1 MARRVD
7 TIRTPSYLLVSVG
20 NSGLVGN
27 GPPLGRSE
35 AISRLKEV
43 RLTMREGYRTA
54 RRPHHHWRKFGPA
67 CRRVTPRHFPVQALC
82 RSHVRGS
89 YTWLISSG
97 NEAKGPM
104 SSRVKTE
111 TKIFHDCGLGKY
123 SEKYSK
129 PECVERC
136 IY

>member
-54 RRPHHHWRKFGPA
+54 RRPLFFFFSEYDFVVNELHEYKSMSILS
-67 CRRVTPRHFPVQALC
+67 CAL
-82 RSHVRGS
+82 R
-89 YTWLISSG
+89 IS
-97 NEAKGPM
+97 
-104 SSRVKTE
+104 V
-111 TKIFHDCGLGKY
+111 
-123 SEKYSK
+123 
-129 PECVERC
+129 
-136 IY
+136 